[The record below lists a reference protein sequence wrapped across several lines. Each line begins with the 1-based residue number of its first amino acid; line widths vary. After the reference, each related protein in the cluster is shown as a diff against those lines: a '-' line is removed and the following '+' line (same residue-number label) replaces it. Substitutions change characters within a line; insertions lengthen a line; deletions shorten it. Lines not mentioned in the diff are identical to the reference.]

1 MRVEAS
7 QAAASLALPY
17 LKAHAPKRVALFV
30 SLADEIDTKP
40 LFDQLRAESID
51 VVLPRVR
58 VAETALDFVLAH
70 DLNDLE
76 PGPFRLLEPRGPA
89 VPLNTVDIVVV
100 PGLAFDKNG
109 GRLGYGAGYY
119 DRCLADFQGAL
130 VGYCYAFQ
138 LVDAPLPTGAHDRH
152 MTAIAHDAGVHT
164 VGAA

>member
-1 MRVEAS
+1 MRSEAS
-7 QAAASLALPY
+7 TAAASAVLPY
-17 LKAHAPKRVALFV
+17 VKSHRPSRVALFV
-30 SLADEIDTKP
+30 SLRDEIDTKP
-40 LFDQLRAESID
+40 LYDLLRAEAVE

-58 VAETALDFVLAH
+58 VADTALDFVLAH

-89 VPLNTVDIVVV
+89 VPLHSVDIVVV

-119 DRCLADFQGAL
+119 DRCLADFQGPL
-130 VGYCYAFQ
+130 VGYCFAFQ
-138 LVDAPLPTGAHDRH
+138 LIDDAVPMTAHDRH
-152 MTAIAHDAGVHT
+152 MTAIAHEAGVHI